1 MLDREIFKALQDAVG
16 ERWVSEDPGILE
28 TYRCVPPQSS
38 AHYGPYDQR
47 TPTPQAV
54 VIPGTVEEV
63 QAVIRICNKYGI
75 VFKASSTFWSAHGY
89 IGSDYGIQIDM
100 RRFNEFKIDPKNM
113 IFTCGSQINHA
124 TAQAEA
130 MKYGLTYN
138 IPGVGCSS
146 SIVASTAGW
155 AGAGPN
161 TCYAGGNYQNLLC
174 AEWVLPDGEILYTG
188 SAGAGLD
195 WFTDE
200 GIGPGTR
207 GIIRSGHG
215 MKGEMGICTRMSFKL
230 APWPGP
236 KTMQTVGTVPVYR
249 AQMPDNI
256 KFYALCFD
264 NWDDWVNATD
274 RLNSNEVLWMGH
286 RQFGM
291 FGRDLK
297 AAMLEILTD
306 TDRQL
311 ADIPVLLADPKV
323 QATTKSLKIEM
334 YVIIAGMNKEDLA
347 WKEAAIDEVLE
358 TYHGW
363 KDERLNEKEMNE
375 FMMTYFI
382 RLGRK
387 NLNYVYCG
395 AYEGSFGLCMNN
407 VYDSVKICEEAFTL
421 KKYWEDNDT
430 FFAQVGGDSAM
441 GSITGSGGD
450 NGAMAWEFF
459 CHFDSH
465 DHEEIPKVTNFM
477 DNVSKKF
484 QNSHGIGYDFCNSTE
499 GFRRP
504 DGFSWT
510 QDQMNEMWGSRPNP
524 APYTYQWKMREAFN
538 PNHLNG
544 SYYATVDPE
553 YLHNKKK

>member
-1 MLDREIFKALQDAVG
+1 MLDRDLFKALQDAVG
-16 ERWVSEDPGILE
+16 ERWVSEDPGICE
-28 TYRCVPPQSS
+28 TYRCIAPQSS

-47 TPTPQAV
+47 TPMPQAV

-63 QAVIRICNKYGI
+63 QAVVRLLNKYK
-75 VFKASSTFWSAHGY
+75 VKFKASTTFWSAHGY
-89 IGSDYGIQIDM
+89 IGDDNAIQIDM
-100 RRFNEFKIDPKNM
+100 RRFNDFSIDPKNM
-113 IFTCGSQINHA
+113 IITCGSQINHA

-161 TCYAGGNYQNLLC
+161 TVFAGGNYQNLLC
-174 AEWVLPDGEILYTG
+174 AEWVLPNGDILYTG
-188 SAGAGLD
+188 SAGAGLG
-195 WFTDE
+195 WFSDE
-200 GIGPGTR
+200 GIGPATR

-215 MKGEMGICTRMSFKL
+215 MKGEMGICTKMSFKL

-236 KTMQTVGTVPVYR
+236 TDLRTIGDAPAYL
-249 AQMPDNI
+249 AQMPKNI
-256 KFYALCFD
+256 RCYALCFS

-274 RLNSNEVLWMGH
+274 RLNSNEVLWSGH

-291 FGRDLK
+291 FGRDVK
-297 AAMLEILTD
+297 AAMLEIITHPD
-306 TDRQL
+306 MQL
-311 ADIPVLLADPKV
+311 ADLPELMADPKV
-323 QATTKSLKIEM
+323 QATNESLKIEM
-334 YVIIAGMNKEDLA
+334 YVIIAGMNEDDLA

-363 KDERLNEKEMNE
+363 KDARCLEPEME
-375 FMMTYFI
+375 QYLLTYFI
-382 RLGRK
+382 RVGHK
-387 NLNYVYCG
+387 NLNYVFCG

-407 VYDSVKICEEAFTL
+407 VYDSVKICEDAFAL
-421 KKYWEDNDT
+421 KKYWEDNDN

-450 NGAMAWEFF
+450 NGAMAWEVF
-459 CHFDSH
+459 CHYDAH
-465 DHEEIPKVTNFM
+465 AHELIPKVTNFM

-484 QNSHGIGYDFCNSTE
+484 QNDHNIGYDFCNSTE

-504 DGFSWT
+504 DGYSWT
-510 QDQMNEMWGSRPNP
+510 QEQQNDMWGSRPNT
-524 APYTYQWKMREAFN
+524 APYAYQWKMREAFN
-538 PNHLNG
+538 PNHLSG

-553 YLHNKKK
+553 YLKNRKQ